1 MWGEGRS
8 EGWVELKRAC
18 IEWGRYMGVDSAEG
32 DTQQNRVSVRQ
43 CQAVTSKRTSSN
55 TCK

>member
-32 DTQQNRVSVRQ
+32 DTQQNRVSVR
-43 CQAVTSKRTSSN
+43 
-55 TCK
+55 